1 VVLVYRDSRPVG
13 TASVNGFDCRF
24 TIGTGAGEA
33 RGLVC
38 RASYCVARAR
48 TARPAAPAG
57 LQEQLDALP
66 DAGKALVG
74 PAQQAAPLRHVLQRQ
89 VRRATVADPGV
100 VEVRDV
106 RVLQRRQDVAPD
118 GEALR
123 QVGAPRRSRWR
134 LQRHLAV
141 RIGPTC

>member
-1 VVLVYRDSRPVG
+1 VG

-74 PAQQAAPLRHVLQRQ
+74 PAQQAAPP
-89 VRRATVADPGV
+89 ATYSSASY
-100 VEVRDV
+100 
-106 RVLQRRQDVAPD
+106 
-118 GEALR
+118 
-123 QVGAPRRSRWR
+123 GAPPSLIPASWKCAMCSSAARMSHPTAKRYARSA
-134 LQRHLAV
+134 RHADRAGV
-141 RIGPTC
+141 FSVTSRCA